1 MEALQILAKNMEKK
15 KQIRKITMQNRLLM
29 SQKEV
34 LEKSKEITKMVLEL
48 PEYQQADTIFCYVD
62 FRNEVRT
69 REIIEDAWKQNKKVA
84 VPKVEGQVMNF
95 YQVRRWTD
103 LKEGYMKILE
113 SKEECVKIEV
123 QTEDM
128 LMIMPGVAFDEK
140 CNRIGYGGGY
150 YDRYLAERDEICK
163 IALAFENQIYQ
174 ELPCEEHDLKPD
186 FVVTEK
192 RRIRKNLKP
201 YKSIIGE

>member
-1 MEALQILAKNMEKK
+1 MEKK